1 MDNTTNG
8 STTTE
13 TTYYTKMTTIGLYQ
27 PDMNGSNGST
37 TTETIHMTI
46 MTTPDISDMNSS
58 AANES
63 TTTTETHHMTRMTTT
78 DMYKPEMNGSN
89 VSTTTETSH
98 MTRMTTTDMYEPDMN
113 GSNFSTTAETSHMT
127 RMTTTDMYKPDIN
140 GSNFSTTT
148 ETSYMTRMTTT
159 DMYKADMNG
168 SNFSTTTETSHMTR
182 MTTTDMY
189 KPAMNGSNF
198 STTTETSHM
207 TRMTTTDMYKPD
219 MNRSN
224 GTTTET
230 TSTTMM
236 MTGVARLEGCMS
248 LSVSDPLLFADSS
261 DAVEALERALSRAA
275 GGGMMLKDAFVWASI
290 VPGQTCDSGGM
301 PSTTTSGYRRLQDS
315 VKVDYVILFP
325 GYGGTEAAIQAAED
339 SKKAIDDISLNQM
352 NQLASEEISK
362 FPSLAILSV
371 YVTSTPTVQ
380 LIVMSRP
387 GMNGS
392 NFSTTTET
400 SHMTGMTTTD
410 MYKPDMNGSNFST
423 TTETSHMT
431 GMTTTDMYK
440 PDMNR
445 SNGTTTETTSAT
457 MMMTGVARLEG
468 CMSLSVSDS
477 LLFAGSSDAVEALER
492 ALSRAAGGGMML
504 KDAFVWASIVP
515 GQTCDSG
522 GMPSTT
528 TSGYRRLQD
537 SVKVDYVILF
547 PGYGGTEAA
556 IQAAEDSKKAIDDI
570 SLNQMNQ
577 LASEEISKFPSLA
590 ILSVYVTSTP
600 TVQLVVMSRPDMN
613 GSNVSTTTETS
624 HMTRM
629 TTTDMYK
636 PDMNRSNFS
645 TTTETSH
652 MTGMTTTDMYKPD
665 MNRSNGTTTE
675 TTSTTMMM
683 TGVARLEGCMSLS
696 VSDPLLFAGS
706 SDAVEALERALS
718 RAAGGGMM
726 LKDAFVWASIVPG
739 QTCDSGGMPSTTTSG
754 YRRLQDSVKVDY
766 VILFPGYGGTEAAI
780 QAAEDSKKAIDDISL
795 NQMNQLA
802 SEEISKF
809 PSLAILSV
817 YVTSTPTV
825 QLIVMSRPDMNGSNV
840 STTTETSHMTR
851 MTTTDM
857 YEPDMNRSNFSTTTE
872 TSHMT
877 GMTTT
882 DMYKP
887 DMNRSNGTTTE
898 TTSTTMMMTG
908 VARLEGCMSL
918 SVSDPLLFAGSSD
931 AVEALERALSRA
943 AGGGMMLKDAFVWA
957 SIVPGQ
963 TCDSGGMPSTT
974 TSGYRRLQDSVKVD
988 YVILFPGY
996 GGTEAAIQAAEDS
1009 KKAIDDISL
1018 NQMNQLASEEIS
1030 KFPSLAIL
1038 SVYVTSTPTVQ
1049 LIVMS
1054 RPGMNGS
1061 NFSTT
1066 TETSHMTGMTTTDM
1080 YKPDMNGSNSSTTTE
1095 TSHMTRMTTT
1105 DMYKPDMNR
1114 SNGTTTETTST
1125 TMMMTGVARLEG
1137 CMSLSVSDPLLFAGS
1152 SDAVEA
1158 LERALSRAAGG
1169 GMMLKDAFVW
1179 ASTVPGQ
1186 TCDSGGMPST
1196 TTSGYRWLQDSVKV
1210 DYVILFPG
1218 YGGTEAAIQA
1228 AEDSKK
1234 AIDDISLNHMNQLAS
1249 EEISKFPSLA
1259 ILSVYVTSTPTVQLI
1274 VMSRPGMN
1282 GSNFST
1288 TTETSHMTGMTTTDM
1303 YKPDMNGS
1311 NFSTTT
1317 ETSHM
1322 TRMTTTDM
1330 YKPDMNMSNGTT
1342 TETTSTTMMM
1352 TGVARLEGCM
1362 SLSVSDPL
1370 LFAGSSD
1377 AVEALERALSRAAG
1391 GGMML
1396 KDAFVWASIVP
1407 GQTCDSGGM
1416 PSTTTSG
1423 YRRLQDSVKVR
1434 EK

>member
-1 MDNTTNG
+1 MQEKN
-8 STTTE
+8 
-13 TTYYTKMTTIGLYQ
+13 
-27 PDMNGSNGST
+27 
-37 TTETIHMTI
+37 
-46 MTTPDISDMNSS
+46 
-58 AANES
+58 
-63 TTTTETHHMTRMTTT
+63 
-78 DMYKPEMNGSN
+78 
-89 VSTTTETSH
+89 
-98 MTRMTTTDMYEPDMN
+98 
-113 GSNFSTTAETSHMT
+113 
-127 RMTTTDMYKPDIN
+127 
-140 GSNFSTTT
+140 
-148 ETSYMTRMTTT
+148 
-159 DMYKADMNG
+159 
-168 SNFSTTTETSHMTR
+168 
-182 MTTTDMY
+182 
-189 KPAMNGSNF
+189 
-198 STTTETSHM
+198 
-207 TRMTTTDMYKPD
+207 
-219 MNRSN
+219 
-224 GTTTET
+224 
-230 TSTTMM
+230 
-236 MTGVARLEGCMS
+236 
-248 LSVSDPLLFADSS
+248 
-261 DAVEALERALSRAA
+261 EALSPCGCDTAVMYDFPFVFGFYSWGEI
-275 GGGMMLKDAFVWASI
+275 LKFLI
-290 VPGQTCDSGGM
+290 H
-301 PSTTTSGYRRLQDS
+301 LFS
-315 VKVDYVILFP
+315 VVLTLKVDYVILFP

-387 GMNGS
+387 
-392 NFSTTTET
+392 
-400 SHMTGMTTTD
+400 
-410 MYKPDMNGSNFST
+410 DMNGSNFST

-440 PDMNR
+440 PDMNM
-445 SNGTTTETTSAT
+445 SNGTTTETTSTT
-457 MMMTGVARLEG
+457 MMMMGVARLEG
-468 CMSLSVSDS
+468 CMSLSVSDP

-504 KDAFVWASIVP
+504 KDAFVWVSIVP
-515 GQTCDSG
+515 GQICDSG
-522 GMPSTT
+522 GMSSTT
-528 TSGYRRLQD
+528 TPGYRRLQD

-556 IQAAEDSKKAIDDI
+556 IQAAEDSKKRIDEI
-570 SLNQMNQ
+570 SLNQMSQ

-600 TVQLVVMSRPDMN
+600 TVQLIVMSRPGMN
-613 GSNVSTTTETS
+613 G
-624 HMTRM
+624 
-629 TTTDMYK
+629 
-636 PDMNRSNFS
+636 SNFS

-726 LKDAFVWASIVPG
+726 LKDAFVWVSIVPG
-739 QTCDSGGMPSTTTSG
+739 QTCDSGGMSLTTTPG

-780 QAAEDSKKAIDDISL
+780 QAAEDSKEAIDDISL

-825 QLIVMSRPDMNGSNV
+825 QLIVMSRPGMNG
-840 STTTETSHMTR
+840 
-851 MTTTDM
+851 
-857 YEPDMNRSNFSTTTE
+857 SNFSTTTE

-943 AGGGMMLKDAFVWA
+943 AGGGMMLKDAFVWV

-963 TCDSGGMPSTT
+963 TCDSGGMSLTT
-974 TSGYRRLQDSVKVD
+974 TPGYRRLQDSVKVD

-1054 RPGMNGS
+1054 RPDMNGS

-1066 TETSHMTGMTTTDM
+1066 TETSHMTG
-1080 YKPDMNGSNSSTTTE
+1080 
-1095 TSHMTRMTTT
+1095 MTTT

-1179 ASTVPGQ
+1179 VSIVPGQ
-1186 TCDSGGMPST
+1186 ICDSGGMSLT
-1196 TTSGYRWLQDSVKV
+1196 TTPGYRRLQDSVKV

-1234 AIDDISLNHMNQLAS
+1234 RIDEISLNQMNQLAS

-1303 YKPDMNGS
+1303 YKPDMN
-1311 NFSTTT
+1311 
-1317 ETSHM
+1317 
-1322 TRMTTTDM
+1322 R
-1330 YKPDMNMSNGTT
+1330 SNGTT

-1396 KDAFVWASIVP
+1396 KDAFVWVSIVP

-1416 PSTTTSG
+1416 SSTTTPG
-1423 YRRLQDSVKVR
+1423 YRRLQDSVKVDYVIR
-1434 EK
+1434 FPGYGGTEAAIQAAEDSKKRIDEISLNQMNQLASEEISKFPSLAILSVYVTSTPTVQLIVMSRPGMNGSNFSTTTETSHMTGMTTTDMYKPDMNRSNGTTTETTSTTMMMTGVARLEGCMSLSVSDPLLFAGSSDAVEALERALSRAAGGGMMLKDAFVWVSIVPGQTCDSGGMSSTTTPGYRRLQDSVKVDYVILFPGYGGDRGCHSGG

>member
-1 MDNTTNG
+1 
-8 STTTE
+8 
-13 TTYYTKMTTIGLYQ
+13 
-27 PDMNGSNGST
+27 
-37 TTETIHMTI
+37 
-46 MTTPDISDMNSS
+46 
-58 AANES
+58 
-63 TTTTETHHMTRMTTT
+63 
-78 DMYKPEMNGSN
+78 
-89 VSTTTETSH
+89 
-98 MTRMTTTDMYEPDMN
+98 
-113 GSNFSTTAETSHMT
+113 
-127 RMTTTDMYKPDIN
+127 
-140 GSNFSTTT
+140 
-148 ETSYMTRMTTT
+148 
-159 DMYKADMNG
+159 
-168 SNFSTTTETSHMTR
+168 
-182 MTTTDMY
+182 
-189 KPAMNGSNF
+189 
-198 STTTETSHM
+198 
-207 TRMTTTDMYKPD
+207 
-219 MNRSN
+219 
-224 GTTTET
+224 
-230 TSTTMM
+230 MM

-248 LSVSDPLLFADSS
+248 LSVSDPLLFAGSS

-325 GYGGTEAAIQAAED
+325 GYAGTEAAIQAAED

-400 SHMTGMTTTD
+400 SHMTG
-410 MYKPDMNGSNFST
+410 
-423 TTETSHMT
+423 
-431 GMTTTDMYK
+431 
-440 PDMNR
+440 
-445 SNGTTTETTSAT
+445 
-457 MMMTGVARLEG
+457 
-468 CMSLSVSDS
+468 
-477 LLFAGSSDAVEALER
+477 
-492 ALSRAAGGGMML
+492 
-504 KDAFVWASIVP
+504 
-515 GQTCDSG
+515 
-522 GMPSTT
+522 
-528 TSGYRRLQD
+528 
-537 SVKVDYVILF
+537 
-547 PGYGGTEAA
+547 
-556 IQAAEDSKKAIDDI
+556 
-570 SLNQMNQ
+570 
-577 LASEEISKFPSLA
+577 
-590 ILSVYVTSTP
+590 
-600 TVQLVVMSRPDMN
+600 
-613 GSNVSTTTETS
+613 
-624 HMTRM
+624 M

-825 QLIVMSRPDMNGSNV
+825 QLVVMSRPGMNGSNV

-857 YEPDMNRSNFSTTTE
+857 YKPDMNRSNFSTTTE

-887 DMNRSNGTTTE
+887 DMNMSNGTTTETTSTTMMMTGVARLEGCMSLSVSDPLLFAGSSDAVEALERALSRAAGGGMMLKDAFAWASIVPGQTCDSGGMPSTTSSGYRRLQDSVKVDYVILFPGYGGTEAAIQAAEDSKKAIDDISLNQMNQLASEEISKFPSLAILSVYVTSTPTVQLVVMSRPDMNGSNVSTTTETSHMTRMTTTDMYKPDMNRSNFSTTTETSHMTGMTTTDMYKPDMNMSNGTTTE

-1054 RPGMNGS
+1054 RP
-1061 NFSTT
+1061 
-1066 TETSHMTGMTTTDM
+1066 
-1080 YKPDMNGSNSSTTTE
+1080 DMNGSNS
-1095 TSHMTRMTTT
+1095 
-1105 DMYKPDMNR
+1105 
-1114 SNGTTTETTST
+1114 
-1125 TMMMTGVARLEG
+1125 
-1137 CMSLSVSDPLLFAGS
+1137 
-1152 SDAVEA
+1152 
-1158 LERALSRAAGG
+1158 
-1169 GMMLKDAFVW
+1169 
-1179 ASTVPGQ
+1179 
-1186 TCDSGGMPST
+1186 
-1196 TTSGYRWLQDSVKV
+1196 
-1210 DYVILFPG
+1210 
-1218 YGGTEAAIQA
+1218 
-1228 AEDSKK
+1228 
-1234 AIDDISLNHMNQLAS
+1234 
-1249 EEISKFPSLA
+1249 
-1259 ILSVYVTSTPTVQLI
+1259 
-1274 VMSRPGMN
+1274 
-1282 GSNFST
+1282 
-1288 TTETSHMTGMTTTDM
+1288 
-1303 YKPDMNGS
+1303 
-1311 NFSTTT
+1311 STTT

-1423 YRRLQDSVKVR
+1423 YRRLQDSVKVDYVILFPGYGGTEAAIQAAEDSKKAIDDISLNHMNQLASEEISKFPSLAILSVYVTSTPTVQLIVMSRPGMNGSNLSTTTETSHMTRMTTTDMYKPDMNGSNFSTTTETSHMTRMTTTDMYKPDMNRSNGTTTETTSTTMMMTGVARLEGCMSLSVSDPLLFAGSSDAVEALERALSRAAGGGMMLKDAFVWVSIVPGQICDSGGMPSTTTSGYRRLQDSVKVDYVILFPGYGGTEAAIQAAEDSKKRIDEISLNQMNQLASEEISKFPSLAILSVYVTSTPTVQLIVMSRPGMNGSNFSTTTETSHMTGMTTTDMYKPDMNMSNGTTTETTSTTMMMTGVARLEGCMSLSVSDPLLFAGSSDAVEALERALSRAAGGGMMLKDAFVWVSIVPGQICDSGGMPSTTTSGYRRLQDSVKVR